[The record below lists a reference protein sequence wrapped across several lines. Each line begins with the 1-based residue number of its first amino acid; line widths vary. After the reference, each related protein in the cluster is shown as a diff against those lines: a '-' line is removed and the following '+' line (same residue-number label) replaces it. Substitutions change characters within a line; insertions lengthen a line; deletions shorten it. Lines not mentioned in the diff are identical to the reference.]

1 MRETNTD
8 YDYAA
13 TSLMFKLSSL
23 CEFHYEIGWGR
34 DIEIRA
40 HYGRRRIPHH
50 WDLLS
55 LPEGLNKVNCSLE
68 LKYNSGKIKF
78 EEILKLFKYFCFA
91 VIFVGRPNCGPT
103 GYSL

>member
-1 MRETNTD
+1 
-8 YDYAA
+8 
-13 TSLMFKLSSL
+13 MFKLSSL
-23 CEFHYEIGWGR
+23 FEFHYEIGWGR

-40 HYGRRRIPHH
+40 HYGRRRNPHH

-55 LPEGLNKVNCSLE
+55 LPKGLNKVNCSLE

-78 EEILKLFKYFCFA
+78 EEILKLSKYNFFA